1 MTTRAIGT
9 LALGVVGIW
18 LVAHILWIGPVESA
32 AETTVMWVLGIA
44 AASVALAGIAL
55 LCVGLVLGRSQ
66 PAWLNYVRFAR
77 TGAAVLGCLIVVIGL
92 LHYRNTEPRG
102 EIHWVVLGL
111 LLLIVAGAVHWWL
124 TRQERLA

>member
-1 MTTRAIGT
+1 MTRALGT
-9 LALGVVGIW
+9 LALGVVGVW
-18 LVAHILWIGPVESA
+18 LVAHVLWIRPVESA

-44 AASVALAGIAL
+44 AASAALGGIAL
-55 LCVGLVLGRSQ
+55 LCVGLVLGRTQ

-77 TGAAVLGCLIVVIGL
+77 NGAVVLGSLIIVVGL

-111 LLLIVAGAVHWWL
+111 LVLVVAAGVQWWL
-124 TRQERLA
+124 AREARRV

>member
-1 MTTRAIGT
+1 MTRAIGT

-111 LLLIVAGAVHWWL
+111 LLLLVAGAVHWWL